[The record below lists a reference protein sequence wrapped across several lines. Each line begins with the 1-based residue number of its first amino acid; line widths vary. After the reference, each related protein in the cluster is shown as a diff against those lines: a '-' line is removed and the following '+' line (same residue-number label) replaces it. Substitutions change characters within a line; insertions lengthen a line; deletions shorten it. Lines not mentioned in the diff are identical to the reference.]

1 MAVEQEMRRRA
12 ERLLHG
18 PFDKFDLSTLI
29 SFLRGKWYN
38 RQCAREIGHFLAH
51 PEDRDQGI
59 VTERARAF
67 FTVIRFSAPL
77 MMGRGLGPVRFDPN
91 SLPSLFPAAVKH
103 TLDLLDPNTLRQRT
117 GFRRK
122 QAKPALASILSRLTP
137 NPDGTLKLAGPV
149 RAEEARLLECLAST
163 LVVKCAFTDKELL
176 QDFWFLFV
184 KEKLAR
190 EEDKQAFMKRG
201 PAIVLFAICCMH
213 QRTLLLDEQ
222 PTAIL
227 ETNCSQN
234 PENPLA
240 VNAIA
245 NVPGLEK
252 YVLNCPAVNF
262 SAAMF
267 STTLVAKDHC
277 EEELIRDAHSGWN
290 YPIELSQ
297 NLKLAR
303 L

>member
-12 ERLLHG
+12 ERLIHG

-29 SFLRGKWYN
+29 SFLRGKWHG

-67 FTVIRFSAPL
+67 FTVIRFSMPL
-77 MMGRGLGPVRFDPN
+77 TFGGGVVRLDPN
-91 SLPSLFPAAVKH
+91 RLPPLFPAAVKH
-103 TLDLLDPNTLRQRT
+103 TLDLLDPNLLRQKT

-122 QAKPALASILSRLTP
+122 QAKAALSLILQRLSA
-137 NPDGTLKLAGPV
+137 NQDGTLKLTGSL
-149 RAEEARLLECLAST
+149 RGEEGRLLDCLAGT
-163 LVVKCAFTDKELL
+163 LVVKCAFTDEELL
-176 QDFWFLFV
+176 QDLWFLFV

-190 EEDKQAFMKRG
+190 DEDKLAFMKRG

-222 PTAIL
+222 PTATL
-227 ETNCSQN
+227 SANCSQN
-234 PENPLA
+234 PAHPLA

-245 NVPGLEK
+245 SVPGLEK
-252 YVLNCPAVNF
+252 HLLNCPGVNF

-267 STTLVAKDHC
+267 STTLIAKSHC
-277 EEELIRDAHSGWN
+277 SEERLGTLTVDGITL
-290 YPIELSQ
+290 LSY
-297 NLKLAR
+297 LMT
-303 L
+303 